1 MQITRK
7 VWHETDTNEANEASE
22 FMAPAAIFSCVL
34 QNSKPSAT
42 FTDTDP
48 KRYADSA
55 IASAMETH
63 ERICGAHSESAVE
76 QRHGKHVKATKEHT

>member
-34 QNSKPSAT
+34 QNSKPGAT
-42 FTDTDP
+42 FTAADTDS
-48 KRYADSA
+48 KRYVDTAVESF
-55 IASAMETH
+55 METH
-63 ERICGAHSESAVE
+63 EPICGANSVFELSQYPYDSSA
-76 QRHGKHVKATKEHT
+76 